1 MSRDNLLMLVD
12 KLDLVLV
19 NKVYICTDNN
29 LKNNKMAEFKQKPGF
44 GSIFKNDY
52 KTAENQPDYKGKILL
67 QDGTEQ
73 QIALWIKEGA
83 NGKFFSAALSDV
95 YIKPNTDTINAS
107 NKNEDT
113 DLPF

>member
-1 MSRDNLLMLVD
+1 MSD
-12 KLDLVLV
+12 
-19 NKVYICTDNN
+19 
-29 LKNNKMAEFKQKPGF
+29 FKHKAGN
-44 GSIFKNDY
+44 GSIFKNDF
-52 KTAENQPDYKGKILL
+52 KDNENQPDYKGKIIL

-95 YIKPNTDTINAS
+95 YVKPESTDNA
-107 NKNEDT
+107 EDKDN

>member
-1 MSRDNLLMLVD
+1 MSRDNLLI
-12 KLDLVLV
+12 LV
-19 NKVYICTDNN
+19 NKLGLVLRDKRYICTDNN
-29 LKNNKMAEFKQKPGF
+29 LKNKKMAEFKQKPGF

-95 YIKPNTDTINAS
+95 YVKPNNNNAS
-107 NKNEDT
+107 TKNEET

>member
-1 MSRDNLLMLVD
+1 MSKDNLLI
-12 KLDLVLV
+12 LV
-19 NKVYICTDNN
+19 NKLGLVLRDKRYICTDNN
-29 LKNNKMAEFKQKPGF
+29 LKNKKMAEFKQKPGF

-95 YIKPNTDTINAS
+95 YVKPNNNNAS
-107 NKNEDT
+107 TKNEET

>member
-1 MSRDNLLMLVD
+1 MSRDNLLI
-12 KLDLVLV
+12 LV
-19 NKVYICTDNN
+19 NKLGLVLRDKRYICTDNN
-29 LKNNKMAEFKQKPGF
+29 LKNKKMAEFKQKPGC

-73 QIALWIKEGA
+73 QIALWIKEGQ

-95 YIKPNTDTINAS
+95 YVKPNNTNAS
-107 NKNEDT
+107 TKNEET

>member
-1 MSRDNLLMLVD
+1 MSKDNLLVLVD
-12 KLDLVLV
+12 KLDLI
-19 NKVYICTDNN
+19 KVGSRYICSTNN
-29 LKNNKMAEFKQKPGF
+29 LKNNKMAEFKHKPGN

-52 KTAENQPDYKGKILL
+52 KTTDNQPDYKGKILL

-95 YIKPNTDTINAS
+95 YVKPNNDNAS
-107 NKNEDT
+107 TKNEET

>member
-1 MSRDNLLMLVD
+1 M
-12 KLDLVLV
+12 LV
-19 NKVYICTDNN
+19 NKLGLVLRDKRYICADNN
-29 LKNNKMAEFKQKPGF
+29 LKNKKMAEFKQKPGF

-95 YIKPNTDTINAS
+95 YVKPNNNNGST
-107 NKNEDT
+107 KNEET

>member
-1 MSRDNLLMLVD
+1 MSRKNLLI
-12 KLDLVLV
+12 LV
-19 NKVYICTDNN
+19 NKLGLVLRDKRYICTDNN
-29 LKNNKMAEFKQKPGF
+29 LKNKKMAEFKQKPGF

-95 YIKPNTDTINAS
+95 YVKPNNNNAS
-107 NKNEDT
+107 TKNEET

>member
-1 MSRDNLLMLVD
+1 MS
-12 KLDLVLV
+12 
-19 NKVYICTDNN
+19 
-29 LKNNKMAEFKQKPGF
+29 EFKQKPGF

-73 QIALWIKEGA
+73 QIALWVKEGA

-95 YIKPNTDTINAS
+95 YVKPDTTNTPADDG
-107 NKNEDT
+107 KD

>member
-1 MSRDNLLMLVD
+1 MSNNNLLVLVS
-12 KLDLVLV
+12 KLDLICIE
-19 NKVYICTDNN
+19 KIYICTSNN
-29 LKNNKMAEFKQKPGF
+29 LKINKMSEFKQKPGF

-67 QDGTEQ
+67 KDGTEQ

-95 YIKPNTDTINAS
+95 YVKPDTDNSTT
-107 NKNEDT
+107 EDT
-113 DLPF
+113 KDDLPF

>member
-1 MSRDNLLMLVD
+1 MSEY
-12 KLDLVLV
+12 KG
-19 NKVYICTDNN
+19 
-29 LKNNKMAEFKQKPGF
+29 KPGF

-52 KTAENQPDYKGKILL
+52 KSAENQPDYKGKILL

-73 QIALWIKEGA
+73 QIALWVKEGA

-95 YIKPNTDTINAS
+95 YVKPDTTNTTADDG
-107 NKNEDT
+107 KD

>member
-1 MSRDNLLMLVD
+1 LLILVD
-12 KLDLVLV
+12 KLGLEVI
-19 NKVYICTDNN
+19 NKKYICSSNN
-29 LKNNKMAEFKQKPGF
+29 LKNNKMSEFKHKPGS

-52 KTAENQPDYKGKILL
+52 KTADNQPDYKGKVILK
-67 QDGTEQ
+67 DGTEQ

-95 YIKPNTDTINAS
+95 YVKPNNDNAS
-107 NKNEDT
+107 TKNEET

>member
-1 MSRDNLLMLVD
+1 MSRSNLLVLVD
-12 KLDLVLV
+12 KLDLICIK
-19 NKVYICTDNN
+19 NTYICTSNN
-29 LKNNKMAEFKQKPGF
+29 LKMSKMSEFKQKPGF

-67 QDGTEQ
+67 KDGTEQ

-95 YIKPNTDTINAS
+95 YVKPEAS
-107 NKNEDT
+107 NSTAEDT
-113 DLPF
+113 KDDLPF

>member
-1 MSRDNLLMLVD
+1 MS
-12 KLDLVLV
+12 
-19 NKVYICTDNN
+19 DNN
-29 LKNNKMAEFKQKPGF
+29 LNELIKAFDLKVIKKVYVCNQLKINKMSEFKQKPGF

-73 QIALWIKEGA
+73 QIALWIKEGQ

-95 YIKPNTDTINAS
+95 YVKPNNDNAS
-107 NKNEDT
+107 TKNEET

>member
-1 MSRDNLLMLVD
+1 MS
-12 KLDLVLV
+12 
-19 NKVYICTDNN
+19 
-29 LKNNKMAEFKQKPGF
+29 EFKQKPGF

-52 KTAENQPDYKGKILL
+52 KDKESQPDYKGKIML

-83 NGKFFSAALSDV
+83 NGKFFSASLSDV
-95 YIKPNTDTINAS
+95 YVKPDPTDESKAG
-107 NKNEDT
+107 KN